1 MLIKESSIAD
11 SIILYLQIYVWF
23 CKQETERLISK
34 ILRVFQTE
42 RFIKYDR

>member
-23 CKQETERLISK
+23 CKQELENIESVSNREVYK
-34 ILRVFQTE
+34 I
-42 RFIKYDR
+42 